1 MLAAAVASSCEQDI
15 VEKVE
20 CSVTLDPANTYYAGD
35 PVRFVFDGTPDNVLF
50 YSGETGSQYQ
60 FKDRYTVPVEQVNSA
75 ALTIDFQARYGYAGG
90 LDVYVSDSFEG
101 LKGDDGAADRATVQ
115 AMVDGGMQGWTKLD
129 YDEGA
134 STVWTHQTY
143 DVGTMLGNFCLAF
156 HWHPK
161 RDGKS
166 AQRTYWV
173 NGDISLEM
181 EGSAPSSMSILAL
194 NPITVM
200 MNEELDPYHKN
211 SGNGSIRFDNST
223 AADICFQGAGATV
236 LSYALDGWVFT
247 TPSALNVVDND
258 KGTVVKNLQNYIDS
272 YEYTYDEPGNYTA
285 TFVCRNSNYKA
296 ESELV
301 KQIQFSIIDRP

>member
-143 DVGTMLGNFCLAF
+143 DVGTMLSNFSLAF

-181 EGSAPSSMSILAL
+181 EGSAPSTMSIMAL